1 MHIALLGDSIF
12 DNKVYVKAHEP
23 DVCAQLNAILPKGE
37 KASLL
42 AVDGA
47 TTHNLAEQLRR
58 LKADMSH
65 LIVSIGGNNAL
76 AHLGMFQR
84 PAKTVAEALFLMAE
98 VKEKFEHDYRSALGH
113 IARLERP
120 TAICTIYNPRYQE
133 TLQQTL
139 ATTALSIFN
148 DVIIRVGSEN
158 NWPIL
163 DIRQICTS
171 DADYANPIEPSAI
184 GGEKI
189 AQAIARLFHEH
200 DFSTARTVI
209 WG

>member
-12 DNKVYVKAHEP
+12 DNKVYVQAHEP

-42 AVDGA
+42 AVDGG
-47 TTHNLAEQLRR
+47 TTHNLPEQVRR
-58 LKADMSH
+58 VKADMSH
-65 LIVSIGGNNAL
+65 VIVSIGGNNAL
-76 AHLGMFQR
+76 GHLSLFQKSAH
-84 PAKTVAEALFLMAE
+84 TVAEALLLMSD
-98 VKEKFEHDYRSALGH
+98 VKQKFEQDYRSAMGH
-113 IARLERP
+113 VARLERP
-120 TAICTIYNPRYQE
+120 TAICTIYNPRYME
-133 TLQQTL
+133 MLQQTL

-148 DVIIRVGSEN
+148 DVIIHVASEYK
-158 NWPIL
+158 WPVL
-163 DIRQICTS
+163 DLRLICTS

-189 AQAIARLFHEH
+189 AKGIARLFHEH
-200 DFSTARTVI
+200 DYSKPKTVI